1 MSFDGS
7 KYKAGDTVIVVD
19 RAFRDR
25 ITTIDKITPS
35 GRLIVGTSVFNP
47 DGRERGATGYNS
59 CFLLDPTPD
68 RIEQATRNSLITR
81 IDGTVYRRQR
91 KQEGWA
97 DLSTDQLRQIA
108 ELLRVRPEAKGGER

>member
-1 MSFDGS
+1 MNFDGS
-7 KYKAGDTVIVVD
+7 KYKAGDTVIVVG
-19 RAFRDR
+19 RMFRDR
-25 ITTIDKITPS
+25 ITTIDKVTPS

-47 DGRERGATGYNS
+47 DGWERGVTGYDR
-59 CFLLDPTPD
+59 CFLVDPTPD

-91 KQEGWA
+91 KQDGWA
-97 DLSTDQLRQIA
+97 DLSTDQLQQIA